1 MIRLLELEDF
11 NKGYI
16 DLLKQLTQ
24 VGDISYDSYKFFY
37 ENLNDNHIILV
48 IEKDNKIVST
58 GTALI
63 ETKLIHNCGKV
74 GHIEDIVTHKDYRGN
89 GYAKKIINKLKK
101 YINQQDC
108 YKVILNCSHE
118 NKLYYEKNVNMKQ
131 KGICMVEYFK

>member
-1 MIRLLELEDF
+1 MIRSLELQDF

-63 ETKLIHNCGKV
+63 ETKLIHNSGKV

>member
-1 MIRLLELEDF
+1 MIRSLELEDF

-16 DLLKQLTQ
+16 DLLKQLTH

-63 ETKLIHNCGKV
+63 ETKLIHNSGKV

-101 YINQQDC
+101 YITQQDC